1 MVLLSVVASLFAA
14 FAVAAPAADIVPRLD
29 SVEGAVLQN
38 SEGRHGGFFYSFWAD
53 QNAPKSNDVRPI
65 LYRNLEGGRYKV
77 QWGKGT
83 GNFVAG
89 KGWNSTDADKV
100 K

>member
-1 MVLLSVVASLFAA
+1 MVLLSLVASLFAA
-14 FAVAAPAADIVPRLD
+14 CAVAAPATDIVPRTG
-29 SVEGAVLQN
+29 SVEGALLQN
-38 SEGRHGGFFYSFWAD
+38 GEGRHGGFFYSFWAD
-53 QNAPKSNDVRPI
+53 QNAPKSNGVGPI

-77 QWGKGT
+77 QWGEGT

>member
-1 MVLLSVVASLFAA
+1 MVLLSLVVPLFAA
-14 FAVAAPAADIVPRLD
+14 CAVAAPAADIVPRTG
-29 SVEGAVLQN
+29 SVEGALLQN
-38 SEGRHGGFFYSFWAD
+38 GEGRHGGFFYSFWAD
-53 QNAPKSNDVRPI
+53 QNAPKSNGVGPI

-77 QWGKGT
+77 QWGAGT